1 MHSVEAARR
10 TARRAQGE
18 TTTTT
23 TATSA
28 GAADRRRFRRLPP
41 ASHVAPLLP
50 RTTHGG
56 TGSKGK
62 KGSKKLQK
70 QPTWGEGKR
79 QKGADL
85 SRQEIGVGFVCVV
98 TMVVVDVAGRARS
111 LVSLIGGGWA
121 GAYCTLQRLLQ
132 AFWVIVSS
140 RIDQCAAPGGRWT
153 DRLSCHESREIFLA
167 FVRSILKLQDGK
179 KAVGLSH
186 PSTPLLVT
194 TQARGLS
201 VRAAPPHHS
210 FFCCGRTL
218 R

>member
-1 MHSVEAARR
+1 VRQQQQQQQHRQAPPTGDVFGACPLLR
-10 TARRAQGE
+10 TLPRFFHVPRMAELDRKARRAQ
-18 TTTTT
+18 
-23 TATSA
+23 
-28 GAADRRRFRRLPP
+28 R
-41 ASHVAPLLP
+41 
-50 RTTHGG
+50 
-56 TGSKGK
+56 
-62 KGSKKLQK
+62 KLQK

-167 FVRSILKLQDGK
+167 FVRSILKLHDGK

-210 FFCCGRTL
+210 FFCCGRTF